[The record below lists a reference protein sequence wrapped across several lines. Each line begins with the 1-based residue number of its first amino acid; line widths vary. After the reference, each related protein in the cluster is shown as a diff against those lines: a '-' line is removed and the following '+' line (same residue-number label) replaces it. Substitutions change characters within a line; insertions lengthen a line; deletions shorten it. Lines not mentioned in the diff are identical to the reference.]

1 MRAEFKSWVSHAV
14 LEEPQV
20 VLGRVLGTLSPRLW
34 EGASL
39 ELPKGRREEL
49 GISTGVKWNKDAGV
63 FLAEMS
69 IVRLVGIWVV

>member
-20 VLGRVLGTLSPRLW
+20 VLGRVWTLSPRLW
-34 EGASL
+34 EEASL
-39 ELPKGRREEL
+39 EPPKGRREEL
-49 GISTGVKWNKDAGV
+49 GVSTGVKWNKDAGV